1 MKRTDPLEPEPA
13 QPQRRQFLAGAAAL
27 AGAGVVGARA
37 AAGDG
42 TPKRVPAVKGKSFT
56 PIEPDETIRIGI
68 IGTGG
73 MGSGHCH
80 GIMSSAK
87 KEQEKV
93 QIVAVSDV
101 AIPRM
106 DDAAKVCS
114 EKQGIQVDQYQY
126 YKDLLARDDI
136 HGVLVAS
143 PEHWHAQMAIDAV
156 MAGKDV
162 YLEKPM
168 TYDLDDA
175 LRLYDTVRAN
185 EQIVQ
190 VGTQKMMI
198 PKYVEAKKLLAAGA
212 IGKPVWSQTSYCRNS
227 PDGEWN
233 YYGIDERV
241 IPGETLDWD
250 EWCKPLGP
258 QKWDPLVYWRWR
270 RYAKYSTG
278 IIGDLLVHEMTPLMW
293 AMDTGWPIRVDAIG
307 GHYVDK
313 EMDNFDQV
321 NLTIQFESE
330 HTMIVAGST
339 SNSTGLEIMVRG
351 HRANMYLAGNNVVI
365 RPERPYVDDVDELT
379 VGCEGVSDQ
388 EALRLNWLS
397 SMRTRRPSMSPVEM
411 GFKVMVI
418 VDLAH
423 RSMWDGHAYTFDP
436 VTLTPSRV

>member
-1 MKRTDPLEPEPA
+1 MNRTDATVPEP
-13 QPQRRQFLAGAAAL
+13 PQRRQFLAGAAAL
-27 AGAGVVGARA
+27 AGAGVLGASA
-37 AAGDG
+37 AAGQA
-42 TPKRVPAVKGKSFT
+42 KRVAAVKGKSFT
-56 PIEPDETIRIGI
+56 PIGADETIRMGV

-73 MGSGHCH
+73 MGTGHCG
-80 GIMSSAK
+80 GIINSAK
-87 KEQEKV
+87 KGQEKV

-106 DDAAKVCS
+106 NDAAKACA
-114 EKQGIQVDQYQY
+114 EKQGIEVDQYQY

-136 HGVLVAS
+136 HGVLIAS
-143 PEHWHAQMAIDAV
+143 PEHWHAQMAIDAI

-162 YLEKPM
+162 YVEKPM

-185 EQIVQ
+185 EQILQ

-198 PKYVEAKKLLAAGA
+198 PKYVEARKLLAEGA

-241 IPGETLDWD
+241 IPGETLDWE
-250 EWCKPLGP
+250 EWCKPLGL

-270 RYAKYSTG
+270 RYHQYSTG

-293 AMDTGWPIRVDAIG
+293 AMDCGWPVRVDAIG

-321 NLTIQFESE
+321 NLTVQFESE

-339 SNSTGLEIMVRG
+339 SNSTGLEIMIRG
-351 HRANMYLAGNNVVI
+351 HRANMWLAGNNVVI
-365 RPERPYVDDVDELT
+365 RPERPYVDDVDEQT
-379 VGCEGVSDQ
+379 VECAGVSDQ

-397 SMRTRRPSMSPVEM
+397 SIRTRKTPMSPVEM

-436 VTLTPSRV
+436 KTLTPTRV